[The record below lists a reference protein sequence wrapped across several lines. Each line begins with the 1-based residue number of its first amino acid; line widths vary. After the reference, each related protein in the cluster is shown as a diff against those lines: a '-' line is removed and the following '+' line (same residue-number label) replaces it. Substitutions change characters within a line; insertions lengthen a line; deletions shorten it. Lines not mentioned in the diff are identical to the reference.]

1 MSNHPTLNRK
11 ALLRNPRY
19 RDELF
24 RQGQDVQEVISREIM
39 AATEQLAKRIPFEA
53 AYRLACQ
60 TADETGAEPRNHR
73 ELAQAIFAQCD
84 MVTIGREL
92 LESGNEKGASV
103 RAGVFKT
110 VVDWRYGKTDGDSQA
125 GRTTVQIIW
134 DLPGPAR
141 ESADAE

>member
-1 MSNHPTLNRK
+1 MSRRTKSPRNRQT
-11 ALLRNPRY
+11 A
-19 RDELF
+19 
-24 RQGQDVQEVISREIM
+24 GGGSRRKQLDANAQP
-39 AATEQLAKRIPFEA
+39 AAAAPAPIGSGPANAIVPSAAIP
-53 AYRLACQ
+53 
-60 TADETGAEPRNHR
+60 ADETGAEPRNHR